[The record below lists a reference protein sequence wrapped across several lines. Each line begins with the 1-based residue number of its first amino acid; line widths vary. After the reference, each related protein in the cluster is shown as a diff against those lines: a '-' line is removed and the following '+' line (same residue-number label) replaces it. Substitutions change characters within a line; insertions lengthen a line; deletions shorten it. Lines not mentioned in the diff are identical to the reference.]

1 MTNTNNSKNTQSPK
15 NTQNPQNTHQ
25 ASELEHNT
33 QFTADAQNA
42 SSDQTTPCG
51 VSSPNSAASASSKKC
66 RVRKKG
72 VIAAT
77 CIAIVAIVGIA
88 FWHWHETPGFCG
100 TMCHNSM
107 SAYSE
112 TFVQELGKPGVDKWG
127 NAVSNVSAMLGPVH
141 NQVGKSCLSCHI
153 PTLPQQL
160 GEVRETLTGEYY
172 FPLHE
177 VGVEQLRSNAGNP
190 ANTGDQFCLNSGC
203 HIAKSA
209 PVTTRA
215 DLQRATKDLPF
226 NPHSTRHGDIACS
239 SCHKSH
245 RASVM
250 YCTQCHSEAYD
261 IMPDGWVDYKTGEEI
276 NARAHFRA

>member
-1 MTNTNNSKNTQSPK
+1 MTNTENTNNTQDVRSVQDVQDV
-15 NTQNPQNTHQ
+15 QNVQNGSAT
-25 ASELEHNT
+25 S
-33 QFTADAQNA
+33 
-42 SSDQTTPCG
+42 TTSTTKPR
-51 VSSPNSAASASSKKC
+51 
-66 RVRKKG
+66 RVRKKS

-209 PVTTRA
+209 PVNTRA
-215 DLQRATKDLPF
+215 DLERATKDLPF

-276 NARAHFRA
+276 NARAHSRA